1 LVSLTAAKIGVGVAR
16 RGKKEVGEL
25 YQRKLGYNFV
35 DLITKL
41 VLFYSIAFL
50 IAKYMEA
57 VIYFQGGL
65 QTIAGFFGIKMAQA
79 DQLPRQWVEL
89 FVDVNQK
96 TTGATPT
103 AWSPTAPSFEGGA
116 NPPGWDKPYDYGS
129 VQHQEAEPY
138 LFPQKEV
145 KYKFWDLINA
155 IVVFYIGWEAY
166 KYYDNTN
173 KDPDKKVDF
182 LTLAIFSL
190 LMLAVGVLS
199 FSKFLGRF
207 SFNRFQEENK

>member
-1 LVSLTAAKIGVGVAR
+1 LVAIPATLLAREIGK
-16 RGKKEVGEL
+16 RGTKVSGEFL
-25 YQRKLGYNFV
+25 EKKLGYNFI
-35 DLITKL
+35 DLVTKL
-41 VLFYSIAFL
+41 ALFYVIAFL

-57 VIYFQGGL
+57 IIYFQGGL
-65 QTIAGFFGIKMAQA
+65 STIAGFFGIKMAQA
-79 DQLPRQWVEL
+79 DQLPKQWVEL
-89 FVDVNQK
+89 FVDTNQQ
-96 TTGATPT
+96 TYSAT
-103 AWSPTAPSFEGGA
+103 STAPGQF
-116 NPPGWDKPYDYGS
+116 NPPGWDKPYDYGTPE
-129 VQHQEAEPY
+129 HQQAEPY

-166 KYYDNTN
+166 KYYRNGGR
-173 KDPDKKVDF
+173 DF

-190 LMLAVGVLS
+190 LGLVIGMLS

>member
-1 LVSLTAAKIGVGVAR
+1 MVAIQGAMLAGKLAKTGTKVT
-16 RGKKEVGEL
+16 GEFL
-25 YQRKLGYNFV
+25 EQKLGYNFI
-35 DLITKL
+35 DLVTKL
-41 VLFYSIAFL
+41 ALFYVIAFM
-50 IAKYMEA
+50 ISKYMEA
-57 VIYFQGGL
+57 IIYFQGGL
-65 QTIAGFFGIKMAQA
+65 STIAGFFGIKMAQA
-79 DQLPRQWVEL
+79 DQLPKQWVEL
-89 FVDVNQK
+89 FVDTNQQ
-96 TTGATPT
+96 TFTSTPT
-103 AWSPTAPSFEGGA
+103 ATGQF

-138 LFPQKEV
+138 MFPQKEV

-155 IVVFYIGWEAY
+155 IVIFYIGWEAY
-166 KYYDNTN
+166 KYYDNAS
-173 KDPDKKVDF
+173 KDPNKKVDM